1 LTDWSKSTL
10 GSGGKP
16 VKAKTASAQE
26 TPLLN
31 RIEPAP
37 KKATRIQR
45 RNRRAIL
52 EAALEAFS
60 AYGFRGATID
70 AIAEKAGMSKPNLL
84 YYFPTKE
91 AIYVAVLED
100 TLEEW
105 LQPLAELD
113 PAGDPIDEIGRYIAA
128 KLAMSR
134 ARPDASKLFAN
145 EILHGAPTIGEFLRG
160 PMKALVDAKAAVIE
174 RWIAEGRLA
183 AVDARHLI
191 MMIWAVTQH
200 YADFDVQVRAVLGAG
215 GAGAHPAELAGPT
228 IVRTFFEGLRPR

>member
-1 LTDWSKSTL
+1 
-10 GSGGKP
+10 
-16 VKAKTASAQE
+16 
-26 TPLLN
+26 LN

-37 KKATRIQR
+37 RKATRIQR
-45 RNRRAIL
+45 RNRKAIL

-84 YYFPTKE
+84 YYFPSKE

-113 PAGDPIDEIGRYIAA
+113 PAGDPIDEIGRYIET
-128 KLAMSR
+128 KLAMSQ
-134 ARPDASKLFAN
+134 ARPEASKLFAN
-145 EILHGAPTIGEFLRG
+145 EILHGAPAIGGFLRG

-183 AVDARHLI
+183 TIDARHLI

-200 YADFDVQVRAVLGAG
+200 YADFDVQVRAVLGTERIS
-215 GAGAHPAELAGPT
+215 AHPAALAGPT
-228 IVRTFFEGLRPR
+228 IARTFFEGLRPR